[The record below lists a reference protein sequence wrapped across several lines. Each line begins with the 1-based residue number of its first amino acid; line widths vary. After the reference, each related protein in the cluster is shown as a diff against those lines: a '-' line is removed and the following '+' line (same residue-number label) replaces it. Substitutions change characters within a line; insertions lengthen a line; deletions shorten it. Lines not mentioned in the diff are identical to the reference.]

1 MSLASLEWGRSATG
15 GRKRRGFGGFV
26 VDMPLLLI
34 LFAIVGLGMVVLYS
48 AVSAESG
55 LLLRQAL
62 RFAVGLGAFF
72 VVAQIPPHYLR
83 IFTPWLYL
91 LGVGLLLVVAV
102 EGEIGK
108 GAQRW
113 LDLGVIRFQPSELL
127 KLAVPMM
134 CAWFMHERRLPPTFP
149 QLMVMGLIVLTPAIL
164 IGEQP
169 DLGTALLVTAAGGL
183 TILLAGVS
191 VRMMLVFGGLG
202 LGTLPVLWSL
212 MHDYQKARVFTFLNP
227 ETDPLGTGYN
237 IIQSKIAIGSGGLFG
252 KGWLNGSQA
261 HLEFLPE
268 RSTDFI
274 FAVMAEEFGLMGL
287 CLLLVLYLA
296 LVGRGLYIAAEAQDT
311 FSRLLAGALSL
322 TFFVYVFVNAGMVSG
337 LMPIVG
343 VPLPLVSA
351 GGTSMVTIMTGF
363 GMLASIH
370 GHRKLLAA

>member
-1 MSLASLEWGRSATG
+1 MSLASLEWGRAASG
-15 GRKRRGFGGFV
+15 GRKRGFKGFV

-34 LFAIVGLGMVVLYS
+34 LFAIVGPGMVVLYS

-55 LLLRQAL
+55 LLLRQAM
-62 RFAVGLGAFF
+62 RFGVGLCAFF

-83 IFTPWLYL
+83 IFTPWLYF

-113 LDLGVIRFQPSELL
+113 LDLGFVRFQPSELL

-134 CAWFMHERRLPPTFP
+134 CAWFVHERRLPPTFP

-169 DLGTALLVTAAGGL
+169 DLGTALLVIAAGGL
-183 TILLAGVS
+183 TILLAGIS
-191 VRMMLVFGGLG
+191 VRVMLVFGGLG

-227 ETDPLGTGYN
+227 ESDPLGTGYN

-252 KGWLNGSQA
+252 KGWLMGSQA

-296 LVGRGLYIAAEAQDT
+296 LVGRGLYIAAQAQDT

-337 LMPIVG
+337 LLPIVG

-351 GGTSMVTIMTGF
+351 GGTSMVTIMAGF